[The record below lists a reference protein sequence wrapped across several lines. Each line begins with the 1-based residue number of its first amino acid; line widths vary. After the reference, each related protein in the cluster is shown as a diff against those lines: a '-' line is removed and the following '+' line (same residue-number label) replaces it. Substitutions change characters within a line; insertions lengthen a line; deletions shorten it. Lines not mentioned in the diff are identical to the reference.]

1 MKVLEIKDI
10 TKKNIPLHYR
20 NDFKGSAV
28 FEYIPQKREESPVEF
43 SLEHSATGDIN
54 ISVKILSK
62 INYPLLP
69 AIKSLKAYILQLE
82 KKGKL

>member
-20 NDFKGSAV
+20 NEFRGSAV
-28 FEYIPQKREESPVEF
+28 FEYLPQKQEESPVEF
-43 SLEHSATGDIN
+43 TLEHSANGDID
-54 ISVKILSK
+54 ISVKILTK

-69 AIKSLKAYILQLE
+69 AIKSLKAHIRHLE
-82 KKGKL
+82 KQGKL